1 MLRPGRPTG
10 FFTIFVTPGVS
21 QRDHRRAVRFG
32 PRAVSA
38 DRTQRELLE
47 AAGFID
53 IEETDV
59 TAELVSTARR
69 WHRSSQHLETT
80 LRASLGDQLFDER
93 QDDRIALI
101 AAAEEG
107 LLSRALF
114 VATAP
119 P

>member
-1 MLRPGRPTG
+1 M
-10 FFTIFVTPGVS
+10 
-21 QRDHRRAVRFG
+21 G

-69 WHRSSQHLETT
+69 WHRSSQRLETA

-93 QDDRIALI
+93 QDDRMALI

-119 P
+119 Y